1 MQLYQPNTMAKPR
14 IFLSSTYFDLKH
26 VRRHVEAFIKQMGY
40 ESVLFESGDIPF
52 HHDQPLDESCYAEIE
67 TCHILI
73 LIIGG
78 RYGSAA
84 STENTPQELEQKEK
98 EIQFYNSI
106 TKKEY
111 QKARDKNIPIFV
123 FVEKGVYSEYDTF
136 KKNRNNATITFAHVD
151 SINIFKLLDDII
163 AQRTNNFVKGFENF
177 DDITT
182 WLKEQWAGLF
192 ADFLSRRSTDVK
204 IKNLQEQIEELKEIS
219 GALKVYN
226 EAILVSTKV
235 KDGTKIIKQEDM
247 KLRIRRASRFRKE
260 PLIEYMVRS
269 LKSESS
275 TMDLYNSFAS
285 TDSLEEFCEQINI
298 SKKVSSG
305 FNKRAHEEYK
315 LLRNVYLGENNPIDN
330 SELIDEVADSKEET

>member
-1 MQLYQPNTMAKPR
+1 MAKPR

-52 HHDQPLDESCYAEIE
+52 HHDQPLDESCYAEID

-84 STENTPQELEQKEK
+84 SIEDTPQEKEQKEK
-98 EIQFYNSI
+98 EIYFYNSI

-111 QKARDKNIPIFV
+111 QKARDKNLPIFI
-123 FVEKGVYSEYDTF
+123 FVEKGVYAEYDTF
-136 KKNRNNATITFAHVD
+136 KKNRNNPSITYAHVD

-192 ADFLSRRSTDVK
+192 ADFLSRKSTDSK

-219 GALKVYN
+219 SALKVYN
-226 EAILVSTKV
+226 EALLVSTKV
-235 KDGTKIIKQEDM
+235 KDGTKIIKQEEL
-247 KLRIRRASRFRKE
+247 KLKIRKASRFKRE
-260 PLIEYMVRS
+260 PLIGYILRDNNIEIPSIRLYDAFFTTDTLIDFGVKIGIA
-269 LKSESS
+269 KS
-275 TMDLYNSFAS
+275 A
-285 TDSLEEFCEQINI
+285 LE
-298 SKKVSSG
+298 KY
-305 FNKRAHEEYK
+305 NKRANEEYK
-315 LLRNVYLGENNPIDN
+315 LLRNLYLEENNPIDDA
-330 SELIDEVADSKEET
+330 EIRDEASDDGKS

>member
-1 MQLYQPNTMAKPR
+1 MAKPR

-84 STENTPQELEQKEK
+84 SEESTPQEKEQKEK

-111 QKARDKNIPIFV
+111 QKARDKNIPIFI
-123 FVEKGVYSEYDTF
+123 FVEKGVYAEYDTF
-136 KKNRNNATITFAHVD
+136 KKNRNNTTISFAHVD

-192 ADFLSRRSTDVK
+192 ADYLSRRSTDVK

-235 KDGTKIIKQEDM
+235 KDGSKIIKQEDL
-247 KLRIRRASRFRKE
+247 KLRVRRASRFKKE
-260 PLIEYMVRS
+260 PLISYLVGMTTGEIG
-269 LKSESS
+269 
-275 TMDLYNSFAS
+275 TMALYNSFAS
-285 TDSLEEFCEQINI
+285 TSSLEKFCEEIKI
-298 SKKVSSG
+298 AKEMISG
-305 FNKRAHEEYK
+305 FTKRAHEEYK
-315 LLRNVYLGENNPIDN
+315 LLRNMYLEENNPVDN
-330 SELIDEVADSKEET
+330 SEFAEDDGQKED

>member
-1 MQLYQPNTMAKPR
+1 MAKPR

-52 HHDQPLDESCYAEIE
+52 QHDQALDESCYAEID

-84 STENTPQELEQKEK
+84 SSEQLSQDNEQKEK

-106 TKKEY
+106 TTKEY
-111 QKARDKNIPIFV
+111 QKARDKNIPIFI
-123 FVEKGVYSEYDTF
+123 FVEKGVYAEYDTF
-136 KKNRNNATITFAHVD
+136 KRNRTNSSITYAHVD
-151 SINIFKLLDDII
+151 SINIFKLLDDVI

-192 ADFLSRRSTDVK
+192 ADFLSRKSTDLK

-226 EAILVSTKV
+226 EALLVSTKV
-235 KDGTKIIKQEDM
+235 KDGTKIIRQEEL
-247 KLRIRRASRFRKE
+247 KLKIKRASRLRKE
-260 PLIEYMVRS
+260 PLIDYILRRGNLGLS
-269 LKSESS
+269 F
-275 TMDLYNSFAS
+275 MDVYNSFES
-285 TDSLEEFCEQINI
+285 TKSLEEFCETVGM
-298 SKKVSSG
+298 SKEMTVG
-305 FNKRAHEEYK
+305 FNKRAYEEYK
-315 LLRNVYLGENNPIDN
+315 LLRNVYLNEDNPVDNAELDDMKIDRPT
-330 SELIDEVADSKEET
+330 EE

>member
-1 MQLYQPNTMAKPR
+1 MAKPR

-26 VRRHVEAFIKQMGY
+26 VRRHLEAFIKQMGY

-84 STENTPQELEQKEK
+84 TSETTPHEKEQKEK
-98 EIQFYNSI
+98 EISFYNSI

-111 QKARDKNIPIFV
+111 EKAREKGIPIFI
-123 FVEKGVYSEYDTF
+123 FVEKGVYGEYDTF
-136 KKNRNNATITFAHVD
+136 KKNRTNKTITFAHVD
-151 SINIFKLLDDII
+151 SVNIFRLLDEII

-177 DDITT
+177 DDITI

-192 ADFLSRRSTDVK
+192 ADFLSRRTTDTK

-235 KDGTKIIKQEDM
+235 KDGSKLIKQEEL
-247 KLRIRRASRFRKE
+247 KLRIKKSSRFKRE
-260 PLIEYMVRS
+260 PLINY
-269 LKSESS
+269 LIKSSNNEINAMKLYDYFTS
-275 TMDLYNSFAS
+275 TK
-285 TDSLEEFCEQINI
+285 TLEEFAKKLNIEDDLIN
-298 SKKVSSG
+298 S
-305 FNKRAHEEYK
+305 FNKRAQDEYK
-315 LLRNVYLGENNPIDN
+315 LIRNVYLDENNPIDN
-330 SELIDEVADSKEET
+330 SSIEDIDDSIEHEK